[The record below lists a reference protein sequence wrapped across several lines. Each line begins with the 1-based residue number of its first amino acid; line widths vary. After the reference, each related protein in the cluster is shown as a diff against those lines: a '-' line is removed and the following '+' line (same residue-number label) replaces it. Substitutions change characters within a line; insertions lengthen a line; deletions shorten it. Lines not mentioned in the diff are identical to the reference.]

1 MCERDEKTYRCS
13 TPRPRVRMVARSYSR
28 TDITTV
34 VCQIETTL
42 EIKEE
47 NRAVLNTR
55 FKNDRRWYLIA
66 ATWKRKYLAIWAHNL
81 ISASSD
87 SGTKSSIEGG
97 CLELIWCCKFI
108 IAFLVSFY
116 ALFIG
121 PVKLDCSFFS
131 FLYICSSEKKVVKLC
146 NIRRKTVTLLLPVV
160 IICYTRYDAGRVW
173 RLFLSF
179 CLPKKH
185 KRHRAIL
192 SYRIENTISPAVRTT
207 RSIESIL
214 CKHLLCR
221 EKNVQI
227 TFPFFA
233 RA

>member
-55 FKNDRRWYLIA
+55 FKNVRRWHLIA
-66 ATWKRKYLAIWAHNL
+66 VTWNGKYLAIWAHNL

-121 PVKLDCSFFS
+121 PVKLDCSFFR
-131 FLYICSSEKKVVKLC
+131 FLYICSFEKKGGKIMQYPEKDC
-146 NIRRKTVTLLLPVV
+146 NFAAPGCNNLLHALRCWASLKTFSFFLFAQEAQAPSS
-160 IICYTRYDAGRVW
+160 YTE
-173 RLFLSF
+173 
-179 CLPKKH
+179 
-185 KRHRAIL
+185 L
-192 SYRIENTISPAVRTT
+192 SYREHNFT
-207 RSIESIL
+207 
-214 CKHLLCR
+214 CR
-221 EKNVQI
+221 
-227 TFPFFA
+227 
-233 RA
+233 